1 MWFKYVYLWST
12 FFVISS
18 IEASL
23 TEPIVHTKFG
33 TIRGKW
39 LRSAR
44 NVAVAAYLG
53 VPYAEPPIGS
63 LRFENPRNWSGHWKQ
78 IHNAVEDGPP
88 CVQPT
93 DDGRIIGKED
103 CLYLNIFV
111 PAIPY
116 ESKLSVLV
124 FIDGE
129 AFVTGSNNSTELAPD
144 YLMDQDIIV
153 VTVNYRLGILGF
165 LSTGNEA
172 APGNYGVKDVFQALQ
187 WIQANIEDF
196 GGNKNSV
203 TLSGASAGAAL
214 AHHLALSNRTEGLFH
229 RLITHSGSALAPWAM
244 HPARFA
250 RIRYLAVA
258 VAMNCTTRDKIMDIA
273 YIPTTHA
280 LFDDIQQ
287 IVDDAKILECLR
299 YSNSHELTEKLDLFN
314 EWFGSPYGTFG
325 PTLEPESDDAL
336 ITRNPRSIIENKEFR
351 DIPWITGVVT
361 DEGLAM
367 ALELQSNESL
377 VEAIVENLEEAI
389 PIILEVEEVVAN
401 TSLFIKELMEFYF
414 PEEFRLDTSE
424 SFENI
429 TALLGDGIFYYWSY
443 EALETQAEEMNS
455 SVYSYVFAYQGTF
468 SSTLE
473 NRIRRRTGVSHGD
486 DINYLFPF
494 LNSQLAD
501 LQLYNTIEDR
511 TMINIMTEMIS
522 SFVKTGAPFAQ
533 LTPDWRPYQE
543 DFRFMRLGMERSP
556 DISMERYFLPIRMD
570 FWYRLMGNVSVPR
583 EQLFFELY
591 EDDTA
596 EDLAK
601 EESTNAISGHSQCIS
616 FQHTILLCTI
626 FSFYSFSL

>member
-1 MWFKYVYLWST
+1 MWSIYLLSIL
-12 FFVISS
+12 FAISS
-18 IEASL
+18 LEAAV
-23 TEPIVHTKFG
+23 TEPIVHTQFG

-63 LRFENPRNWSGHWKQ
+63 LRFENPREWNGHWKQ
-78 IHNAVEDGPP
+78 IHNAVDDGPP

-93 DDGRIIGKED
+93 DDGHIIGKED

-124 FIDGE
+124 FIHGE
-129 AFVTGSNNSTELAPD
+129 GFITGSNNSTELAPD

-172 APGNYGVKDVFQALQ
+172 GPGNYGVKDVVQALK
-187 WIQANIEDF
+187 WVQANIQDF
-196 GGNKNSV
+196 GGDKNSV

-214 AHHLALSNRTEGLFH
+214 AHHLALSNRTKDLFH

-244 HPARFA
+244 HPARIA

-258 VAMNCTTRDKIMDIA
+258 VGMNCTTREKILDIA
-273 YIPTTHA
+273 YVPMTHT
-280 LFDDIQQ
+280 LFDEIQEIQDDIQ
-287 IVDDAKILECLR
+287 ILECLR
-299 YSNSHELTEKLDLFN
+299 YSNTHELTKQLSLFD

-325 PTLEPESDDAL
+325 PTLEPESNEAL
-336 ITRNPRSIIENKEFR
+336 ITRNPKSIIENQEFR
-351 DIPWITGVVT
+351 DIPWMTGVVT
-361 DEGLAM
+361 EEGLSKTLM
-367 ALELQSNESL
+367 LHSNESL
-377 VEAIVENLEEAI
+377 RESLLENFDDAILVV
-389 PIILEVEEVVAN
+389 LEVEEVVAN
-401 TSLFIKELMEFYF
+401 TSLFIEELLNFYF
-414 PEEFRLDTSE
+414 PDGFDADTSE
-424 SFENI
+424 FFENL
-429 TALLGDGIFYYWSY
+429 TALVGDGLIYYWSH
-443 EALETQAEEMNS
+443 EALQTQAEEMESNI
-455 SVYSYVFAYQGTF
+455 YSYVFAYEGTF
-468 SSTLE
+468 SATLQ
-473 NRIRRRTGVSHGD
+473 NGGPRKLGVSHGD

-501 LQLYNTIEDR
+501 LQLFNTIEDD
-511 TMINIMTEMIS
+511 TMIHIMTEMIGT
-522 SFVKTGAPFAQ
+522 FVKAGVPSAQ

-556 DISMERYFLPIRMD
+556 DISMESYFLPIRMD

-596 EDLAK
+596 EDVTK
-601 EESTNAISGHSQCIS
+601 EDSTNAISGHSECIS
-616 FQHTILLCTI
+616 FQYIILLYAICLL
-626 FSFYSFSL
+626 F